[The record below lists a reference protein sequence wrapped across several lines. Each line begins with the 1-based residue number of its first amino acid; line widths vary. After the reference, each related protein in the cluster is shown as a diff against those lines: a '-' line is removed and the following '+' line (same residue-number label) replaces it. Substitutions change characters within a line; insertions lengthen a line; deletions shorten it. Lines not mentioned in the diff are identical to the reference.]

1 MSNQRLSILIVD
13 DNQDNCDLLED
24 IFEQD
29 YSVKSVY
36 SGQACLDELEV
47 QNYDLVLLDIN
58 MPNMDGYEVCRR
70 IKLHS
75 TLQTTPVIFVS
86 ALASAEER
94 LKGYECGAEDY
105 ITKPFR
111 GEDIVATVV
120 KVLELRQQTKVI
132 EQQSRDAITTA
143 FQAMTSSSELG
154 CIIQF
159 MQASYQCKTPEKL
172 ADELLQT
179 LSNFGL
185 NSCLMFRS
193 RYQTR
198 YFGCKAESMEAKV
211 LQRFYS
217 SDRIVDF
224 GARTLMN
231 DEHVSILVRNMPL
244 DKPEDYGRIKDN
256 LASLLTGTEA
266 RCRALEMEQELEHE
280 RLRGLSAI
288 LEQSEG
294 RLHEISRLVSEQN
307 EKANSVLLSINAKI
321 ETIIFSLGL
330 DETQEHSII
339 SAIDRGIEELGLLTQ
354 YSSDIEISFKGF
366 ITDLEKITYQTHH

>member
-29 YSVKSVY
+29 YNVKSVY
-36 SGQACLDELEV
+36 CGQDCLDMLEA
-47 QNYDLVLLDIN
+47 QSYDLVLLDIN
-58 MPNMDGYEVCRR
+58 MPEMDGFEVCRR
-70 IKLHS
+70 IKLHA
-75 TLQTTPVIFVS
+75 TLQSTPVIFVS

-94 LKGYECGAEDY
+94 LQGYECGAEDY

-111 GEDIVATVV
+111 GDDIVATVA

-132 EQQSRDAITTA
+132 EQQSKDAISTA
-143 FQAMTSSSELG
+143 FQAMTNSSELG

-159 MQASYQCKTPEKL
+159 MQASYQCKTIERL

-185 NSCLMFRS
+185 NSCLMFRT

-198 YFGCKAESMEAKV
+198 YFGCKPDSMEAKV
-211 LQRFYS
+211 LQRFYN

-244 DKPEDYGRIKDN
+244 DKPDDYGRIKDN
-256 LASLLTGTEA
+256 LASLLSGTEA
-266 RCRALEMEQELEHE
+266 RSRALEIEHELEHE
-280 RLRGLSAI
+280 RVRGLHAI

-294 RLHEISRLVSEQN
+294 RLNSISKLVSEQH
-307 EKANSVLLSINAKI
+307 EKASSVLLSINGKI
-321 ETIIFSLGL
+321 ESIIFALGL
-330 DETQEHSII
+330 DEAQEHSIL
-339 SAIDRGIEELGLLTQ
+339 SAIDHGIEELGVLTQ
-354 YSSDIEISFKGF
+354 YSADIENSFKGF
-366 ITDLEKITYQTHH
+366 VGDLEKITYQSNQ

>member
-24 IFEQD
+24 IFERD
-29 YSVKSVY
+29 YNVKSVY
-36 SGQACLDELEV
+36 SGQECLDEMAK

-70 IKLHS
+70 IKLDS
-75 TLQTTPVIFVS
+75 ALQGTPVIFVS
-86 ALASAEER
+86 ALASTEER

-111 GEDIVATVV
+111 GDDMTATVV
-120 KVLELRQQTKVI
+120 KVLELRQQTKAI
-132 EQQSRDAITTA
+132 EQQGKEAITTA

-154 CIIQF
+154 YIIQF
-159 MQASYQCKTPEKL
+159 MQASYQCKTIERL

-179 LSNFGL
+179 LGSFGL

-198 YFGCKAESMEAKV
+198 YFGCKPESMEAKV
-211 LQRFYS
+211 LQRCCV

-224 GARTLMN
+224 GQRTLMN

-244 DKPEDYGRIKDN
+244 DKPDDYGRIKDN
-256 LASLLTGTEA
+256 LASLLTGTQA
-266 RCRALEMEQELEHE
+266 RCRAIEMEQELEHE
-280 RLRGLSAI
+280 RTRGLHTI
-288 LEQSEG
+288 LEQSES
-294 RLHEISRLVSEQN
+294 RLSEISRLVAQQHD
-307 EKANSVLLSINAKI
+307 KASTIFLSINTKI
-321 ETIIFSLGL
+321 ENIIFSLGL
-330 DETQEHSII
+330 DETQERNILA
-339 SAIDRGIEELGLLTQ
+339 AIDSGVEELALLTQ
-354 YSSDIEISFKGF
+354 FSADIELSFKGF
-366 ITDLEKITYQTHH
+366 ITDLEKLTQHANQ